1 MELVVALLVFLLLIA
16 PAIRLIGVALRTRR
30 TPELWGALFFLGTGI
45 GIPLRLIG
53 HAQALADPA
62 AAAQLNAIG
71 HAFFAAGSVAMTT
84 FTWRVFRPAAAWAR
98 LLAALMILGILG
110 STTLLFLTGATS
122 NEQSLAMAVTNATR
136 VAPMA
141 WAFVESLRYFRAMRR
156 RSALGLAD
164 PVVTNRFLLWSC
176 WVGGL
181 ALLPT
186 LTLSLRLLGRL
197 AAALGMSDAAAIAQS
212 PLLGA
217 TLRAIFLA
225 SGLLAAVAL
234 SLSFSPPKR
243 YLRLVQRRA
252 ARAEV

>member
-62 AAAQLNAIG
+62 AAAQL
-71 HAFFAAGSVAMTT
+71 AMTT

-186 LTLSLRLLGRL
+186 LTLSLRQLGRL